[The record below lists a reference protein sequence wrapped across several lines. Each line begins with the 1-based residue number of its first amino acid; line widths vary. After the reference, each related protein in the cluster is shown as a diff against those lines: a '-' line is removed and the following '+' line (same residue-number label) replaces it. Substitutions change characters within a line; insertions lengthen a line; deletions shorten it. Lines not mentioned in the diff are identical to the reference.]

1 VEEDKELSGV
11 ASVELKK
18 LFPGKKIGKLTEMSL
33 SANQE
38 RSTME
43 KKRLVWKVE
52 GEGSYGEEKKA
63 KRGREIDPR
72 KLEMELYPMEIRTVL
87 IHLELPSSH
96 SRINRFDA

>member
-1 VEEDKELSGV
+1 MKIRVLQ
-11 ASVELKK
+11 
-18 LFPGKKIGKLTEMSL
+18 IGKVTEMSL

-38 RSTME
+38 RSAME

-52 GEGSYGEEKKA
+52 GEGSHGEEKKA

-87 IHLELPSSH
+87 IHWERPSAH

>member
-1 VEEDKELSGV
+1 M
-11 ASVELKK
+11 KK
-18 LFPGKKIGKLTEMSL
+18 RVLQIAKVTEMSL

-38 RSTME
+38 RSVME

-52 GEGSYGEEKKA
+52 GEGSNGEAKKA

-87 IHLELPSSH
+87 IRLAHPPSH
-96 SRINRFDA
+96 SHIYRFDA